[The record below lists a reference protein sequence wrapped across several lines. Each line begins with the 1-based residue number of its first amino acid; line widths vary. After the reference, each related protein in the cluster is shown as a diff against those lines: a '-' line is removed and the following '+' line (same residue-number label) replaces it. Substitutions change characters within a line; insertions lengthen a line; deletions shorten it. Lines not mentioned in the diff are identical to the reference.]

1 MYRCCGITGL
11 VAAAHAR
18 EVMLSDYT
26 PEVINTIP
34 TLVYILTSYGIII
47 EITMVAMV
55 EYKQTANTR
64 TYNQSIMCMCE
75 T

>member
-26 PEVINTIP
+26 PEVINTN
-34 TLVYILTSYGIII
+34 TNTGVHTHIIW
-47 EITMVAMV
+47 
-55 EYKQTANTR
+55 NNHR
-64 TYNQSIMCMCE
+64 DHDGSNG
-75 T
+75 